1 MTDKERDD
9 ALLGK
14 SSSEDEAVILSR
26 HVPRRPCD
34 QSHVNVRY
42 GTSELKGLARKLALG
57 KRSSPPTQL
66 CLVQGCPYPARV
78 LENFRFCSR
87 TCGRLVSVAL
97 WLGTFPLPNPPCVSC
112 LQPIKGG
119 VFRTDHSPIA
129 EATCENHGC
138 SNANRASEG
147 HKFCIIE

>member
-9 ALLGK
+9 ALFGNL
-14 SSSEDEAVILSR
+14 SSEDEAVIPSR
-26 HVPRRPCD
+26 HVPRRQRD
-34 QSHVNVRY
+34 QSLVNVRY
-42 GTSELKGLARKLALG
+42 GTSEVKGLARKLALG

-66 CLVQGCPYPARV
+66 CLVHGCSFPARV

-87 TCGRLVSVAL
+87 TCGILVSVVL
-97 WLGTFPLPNPPCVSC
+97 WLGAFPLPDPPCVSW

-119 VFRTDHSPIA
+119 VFRIDRSPIA

-147 HKFCIIE
+147 HKFCSIE